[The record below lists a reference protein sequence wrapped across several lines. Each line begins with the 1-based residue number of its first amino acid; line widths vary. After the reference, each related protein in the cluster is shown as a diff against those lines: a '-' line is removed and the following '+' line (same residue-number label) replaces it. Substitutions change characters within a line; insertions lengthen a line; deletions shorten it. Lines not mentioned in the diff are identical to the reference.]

1 MRRKRVREASGVV
14 GLRVGRRTVLQ
25 AASAGALTALL
36 GRSPAEAVPAPAHP
50 ATTPAAT
57 APAAP
62 AGAAAALAAAAPPG
76 YRLRL
81 RFTRATN
88 GAATA
93 TADGRH
99 VVAEV
104 QNVLW
109 SLPPD
114 GSPATALTPPDL
126 EPGRPVFSPDGRHVA
141 MSAYRGGAF
150 HIWVMRADGSGLR
163 RLTDGP
169 FDHRAPAWSPDGR
182 TLAFCSERGGDP
194 VTGCPYR
201 IWTAGL
207 TGGPP
212 RRLTGLPG
220 QTGPGQDGAWED
232 FDPVWSADG
241 TRVLFVRATLTGE
254 TLTARTLASVAADA
268 TGTVRT
274 EHTVSEGGLLA
285 PALSPAGRT
294 AWLSAAPG
302 PRKAEL
308 HTLYVDGRPVA
319 LDGDLAPAPPRW
331 TGDDSLLVTLD
342 GRFRLI
348 RPHRDPVG
356 REIPLDAT
364 LEVTRPRYR
373 VKEYVLEAE
382 RNRPVLGI
390 HLPSL
395 SPDGRSV
402 AFAALNALWVAPVTT
417 GVPRRIVQAPVTA
430 YVQGPVWTPDGRALV
445 YTDDRD
451 GLNTVRRRELADG
464 RETVLAPGGRVYGTP
479 SPDGGRLAALDLSGR
494 LLVRDL
500 TTGAETPL
508 ATALG
513 GGGLPGPPSWSPDG
527 RYVALCDRNRLNR
540 RFREGHNLIRIVDT
554 VTGADRLHPLAPHAS
569 LSDRYASGPVW
580 SPDGRF
586 LACVAESALWLL
598 PVTPDGAPA
607 GPARQV
613 TEESADHPSWS
624 ADGRTLLYQSGARL
638 RLLTLDGT
646 GTPAGPPRTVP
657 VSLNHRRPAPVDT
670 VVHAG
675 LLWDGTGSPPRADV
689 DVLIRDGR
697 ITAVEPHRP
706 HRSAR
711 RAARSVD
718 ASTGTVL
725 PGLWDSHVHPYPYTY
740 GARQGLL
747 HLAYGVTTTV
757 SLGGSAHEQARLR
770 EDIRAGLLR
779 APRMLAGGELLDG
792 SRVAYSMG
800 RAHRTRAGLAR
811 SLARA
816 EALDWDFVK
825 TYVRAPYELMAE
837 AARFAH
843 ERLGVLAGSHL
854 CAPGIQSGQDLT
866 THLVA
871 TERAEHGHGATSRG
885 HTYQDTVEVYAHGA
899 FDLIATPFTALPL
912 LGADPATATDPRV
925 TALMPP
931 WDVEAVRAAAARPP
945 SAEQDAVLEREVAAY
960 RAVLAGGG
968 RVVLGTDAP
977 LTPVGLHLHLCLRAL
992 HRYGFSPAEALTTA
1006 TLAPARV
1013 FGVADRLGTVET
1025 GKIAD
1030 LTVIDGDPF
1039 ADFAD
1044 LIRVRSAVRGGTLH
1058 ERAGLEGARHAP
1070 ATAVPSGEGW
1080 GAVLDQMLRDGCCP
1094 AHDGR

>member
-1 MRRKRVREASGVV
+1 M
-14 GLRVGRRTVLQ
+14 
-25 AASAGALTALL
+25 SALAALL
-36 GRSPAEAVPAPAHP
+36 GR
-50 ATTPAAT
+50 
-57 APAAP
+57 AP
-62 AGAAAALAAAAPPG
+62 AGAAEAGSTRAEPAGAPGPETAAVVVAATAG
-76 YRLRL
+76 SRIRL

-150 HIWVMRADGSGLR
+150 HIWVMRADGSDLR
-163 RLTDGP
+163 RITDGP

-194 VTGCPYR
+194 VAGCPYR
-201 IWTAGL
+201 IWTAAL
-207 TGGPP
+207 TGGSP
-212 RRLTGLPG
+212 RRLTGVPG
-220 QTGPGQDGAWED
+220 QDGPGQDGAWED

-241 TRVLFVRATLTGE
+241 SRVFFVRATVTGE

-268 TGTVRT
+268 TGPVRT
-274 EHTVSEGGLLA
+274 EHTVTEGGLLA

-294 AWLSAAPG
+294 AWLRAAPG

-331 TGDDSLLVTLD
+331 IGDDRLLITLD
-342 GRFRLI
+342 GRFRTI
-348 RPHRDPVG
+348 RPHHDPVG
-356 REIPLDAT
+356 REHPLDAT

-373 VKEYVLEAE
+373 IKQYALEADS
-382 RNRPVLGI
+382 RRRVLGL

-402 AFAALNALWVAPVTT
+402 AFAALNALWIAPVTT
-417 GVPRRIVQAPVTA
+417 GIPRRIVRAPVTA
-430 YVQGPVWTPDGRALV
+430 YVQGPVWTPDGRALIW
-445 YTDDRD
+445 TDDRE

-464 RETVLAPGGRVYGTP
+464 RESVLTPEGRVYGTP
-479 SPDGGRLAALDLSGR
+479 SPDGARLAALDLSGR
-494 LLVRDL
+494 LVVRDL
-500 TTGAETPL
+500 ATGTETAPV
-508 ATALG
+508 APLG

-554 VTGADRLHPLAPHAS
+554 TTGADRLHALAPHAS

-586 LACVAESALWLL
+586 LACVGESALWLL
-598 PVTPDGAPA
+598 PVTPDGTPA
-607 GPARQV
+607 GPARRI
-613 TEESADHPSWS
+613 TDESADHPSWS
-624 ADGRTLLYQSGARL
+624 ADGRKLLYQNGNRL
-638 RLLTLDGT
+638 RLLTLDAT
-646 GTPAGPPRTVP
+646 GTPDGPSRTVP
-657 VSLNHRRPAPVDT
+657 VALDHRRPAPVDT

-675 LLWDGTGSPPRADV
+675 LLWDGTGSAPRADV

-697 ITAVEPHRP
+697 ITGVEPHRP
-706 HRSAR
+706 GR
-711 RAARSVD
+711 RAARGVD
-718 ASTGTVL
+718 ASRATVL

-779 APRMLAGGELLDG
+779 APRLLAGGELLDG

-800 RAHRTRAGLAR
+800 RAHRTRAGFAR

-871 TERAEHGHGATSRG
+871 TERAEHGHGATPRG
-885 HTYQDTVEVYAHGA
+885 HTYQDTVEVYARGG

-912 LGADPATATDPRV
+912 IGADPALAADPRV

-931 WDVEAVRAAAARPP
+931 WDVAAVREAAGRPP
-945 SAEQDAVLEREVAAY
+945 SADQYDVLEREVAAY
-960 RAVLAGGG
+960 RDVLAGGG

-977 LTPVGLHLHLCLRAL
+977 LTPVGLHLHLGLRAL
-992 HRYGFSPAEALTTA
+992 HRYGLSPAEALTTV
-1006 TLAPARV
+1006 TLAPART
-1013 FGVADRLGTVET
+1013 FGVADRLGTVEA
-1025 GKIAD
+1025 GRIAD

-1039 ADFAD
+1039 ADFDD
-1044 LIRVRSAVRGGTLH
+1044 LVRVRAVVSGGTVH
-1058 ERAGLEGARHAP
+1058 DRAELEAS
-1070 ATAVPSGEGW
+1070 ATARRAAGPAAPPEDGW
-1080 GAVLDQMLRDGCCP
+1080 RAVLDQMRRDGCCP
-1094 AHDGR
+1094 PHEPSP

>member
-1 MRRKRVREASGVV
+1 M
-14 GLRVGRRTVLQ
+14 
-25 AASAGALTALL
+25 GALAALL
-36 GRSPAEAVPAPAHP
+36 GRAPAEAAQGG
-50 ATTPAAT
+50 T
-57 APAAP
+57 APAGPAAVP
-62 AGAAAALAAAAPPG
+62 ETAVAGAGAAVAAAVPAG
-76 YRLRL
+76 QRVRL

-114 GSPATALTPPDL
+114 GSPATPLTPPDL

-163 RLTDGP
+163 RITDGP

-194 VTGCPYR
+194 VAGCPYR
-201 IWTAGL
+201 VWTAGL

-212 RRLTGLPG
+212 RRLTGVRG
-220 QTGPGQDGAWED
+220 QDGPGQDGAWED

-241 TRVLFVRATLTGE
+241 SRVLFVRATLTGE
-254 TLTARTLASVAADA
+254 TLTARTLASVAAHA
-268 TGTVRT
+268 AGPVRT
-274 EHTVSEGGLLA
+274 EHTVTEGGLLA
-285 PALSPAGRT
+285 PAVSPAGRT

-331 TGDDSLLVTLD
+331 IGDDRLLITLD
-342 GRFRLI
+342 GRFRTI
-348 RPHRDPVG
+348 RPHHDPVG
-356 REIPLDAT
+356 REVPLDAT

-373 VKEYVLEAE
+373 IKEYALEAE
-382 RNRPVLGI
+382 SSRRVLGI

-402 AFAALNALWVAPVTT
+402 AFAALNALWIAPVTT
-417 GVPRRIVQAPVTA
+417 GVPRRIVRAPVTA
-430 YVQGPVWTPDGRALV
+430 YVQGPVWTPDGRALT

-451 GLNTVRRRELADG
+451 GLNTVRRRDLADG

-479 SPDGGRLAALDLSGR
+479 SPDGARLAALDLTGR

-500 TTGAETPL
+500 ATGEETPL
-508 ATALG
+508 VTALG

-554 VTGADRLHPLAPHAS
+554 TTGADRLHPLAPHAS
-569 LSDRYASGPVW
+569 LSDRYASGPAW
-580 SPDGRF
+580 SPDGRH

-598 PVTPDGAPA
+598 PVTPDGTPA
-607 GPARQV
+607 EPARRI
-613 TEESADHPSWS
+613 TDESADHPSWS
-624 ADGRTLLYQSGARL
+624 ADGRTLLYQSGNRL

-646 GTPAGPPRTVP
+646 GRPDGPPRTVP
-657 VSLNHRRPAPVDT
+657 VSLDHRRPAPVDT

-697 ITAVEPHRP
+697 ISAVEPHRAG
-706 HRSAR
+706 RRTAR
-711 RAARSVD
+711 TVD
-718 ASTGTVL
+718 ASHGTVL

-779 APRMLAGGELLDG
+779 APRLLAGGELLDG

-800 RAHRTRAGLAR
+800 RAHRTRAGFAR

-825 TYVRAPYELMAE
+825 TYVRAPYELMAD

-871 TERAEHGHGATSRG
+871 TERAEHGHGATPRG
-885 HTYQDTVEVYAHGA
+885 HTYQDTVEVYARGG

-912 LGADPATATDPRV
+912 IGADPGLAADPRV

-931 WDVEAVRAAAARPP
+931 WDVAAVREAAGRPP
-945 SAEQDAVLEREVAAY
+945 SAEQYAVLEREVAAY
-960 RAVLAGGG
+960 RDVLASGG
-968 RVVLGTDAP
+968 RILLGTDAP
-977 LTPVGLHLHLCLRAL
+977 LTPVGLHLHLGLRAL
-992 HRYGFSPAEALTTA
+992 HRYGLSPAEALTTV
-1006 TLAPARV
+1006 TLAPARA
-1013 FGVADRLGTVET
+1013 FGVEDRLGTVET
-1025 GKIAD
+1025 GRIAD

-1039 ADFAD
+1039 ADFSD
-1044 LIRVRSAVRGGTLH
+1044 LVRVRAAVRGGTLH
-1058 ERAGLEGARHAP
+1058 ERAELEDSLTGGRAAGPAAP
-1070 ATAVPSGEGW
+1070 PGDGW
-1080 GAVLDQMLRDGCCP
+1080 RAVLDQMLRDGCCP
-1094 AHDGR
+1094 AHEPSP